1 MQQKEDN
8 RDMKISKFKNQAA
21 RIFVEQWIDATIEN
35 SALTYQKLDI
45 ETSSGRTRVLAVNH
59 PEKHLP
65 SLIYIPGARTC
76 GAFLNLSN
84 QLQILSGEYR
94 IYLLDVVGQIGM
106 SDGNC
111 PNLKD
116 NSYGFWLNEVC
127 QKLNVERAVFVGASF
142 GGQIIIKLAAVAP
155 DKIEKA
161 VLMNPIGFSNISFAP
176 LNLYRTIAPVIF
188 PSRKT
193 VDKFLKHI
201 IFAPSDGITTETKKH
216 VADFIENAVKNFQF
230 AGEYP
235 TKLND
240 VEIKKLTAETHLI
253 VGESDG
259 LIPFQK
265 TIKRAK
271 ELLPNLKSVTNFP
284 EQAHGIE
291 VSSVA
296 IFRLQQI
303 LKS

>member
-1 MQQKEDN
+1 
-8 RDMKISKFKNQAA
+8 MKISKFKNQAA
-21 RIFVEQWIDATIEN
+21 QTFVERWIDAMIEN
-35 SALTYQKLDI
+35 SALTYQKLDV
-45 ETSSGRTRVLAVNH
+45 ETSFGRTRILAVNH
-59 PEKHLP
+59 SEKHLP
-65 SLIYIPGARTC
+65 SLVYVPGARTC
-76 GAFLNLSN
+76 GAFLDLSN
-84 QLQILSGEYR
+84 QLQILSVEYR

-116 NSYGFWLNEVC
+116 DSYGVWLDEVC
-127 QKLNVERAVFVGASF
+127 RKLEIERAVFVGASF

-161 VLMNPIGFSNISFAP
+161 VLLNPIGFSNISFAP
-176 LNLYRTIAPVIF
+176 LNLYRTLAPVIF
-188 PSRKT
+188 PNRKT
-193 VDKFLKHI
+193 VDNFLKHI
-201 IFAPSDGITTETKKH
+201 IFAPNDGINAETKSH

-235 TKLND
+235 SKLND
-240 VEIKKLTAETHLI
+240 AEIRKLTAETHLI
-253 VGESDG
+253 IGKSDG

-271 ELLPNLKSVTNFP
+271 ELLPNLKSVKTFP

-291 VSSVA
+291 VSSEA
-296 IFRLQQI
+296 IFRLQSI
-303 LKS
+303 LNS

>member
-1 MQQKEDN
+1 
-8 RDMKISKFKNQAA
+8 MKISKFKNQAA
-21 RIFVEQWIDATIEN
+21 HIFVEQWIDATIEN
-35 SALTYQKLDI
+35 STLTYQKLDVA
-45 ETSSGRTRVLAVNH
+45 TSFGRTRVLAVNH
-59 PEKHLP
+59 SEIHLP

-76 GAFLNLSN
+76 GAFLDLSN
-84 QLQILSGEYR
+84 QLQILSGKHR

-106 SDGNC
+106 SEGNC

-116 NSYGFWLNEVC
+116 DSYGVWLDEVC
-127 QKLNVERAVFVGASF
+127 RKLEIERAVFVGASF

-188 PSRKT
+188 PNRKT

-201 IFAPSDGITTETKKH
+201 IFAPNDGIGAETKKC

-265 TIKRAK
+265 TIKHAK

>member
-1 MQQKEDN
+1 
-8 RDMKISKFKNQAA
+8 MKISKFKNQAA
-21 RIFVEQWIDATIEN
+21 HIFVEQWIDATIEK
-35 SALTYQKLDI
+35 SALTYQKLDV
-45 ETSSGRTRVLAVNH
+45 ETSFGKTRVLAVNH
-59 PEKHLP
+59 KEKHLP
-65 SLIYIPGARTC
+65 TLIYIPGARTC
-76 GAFLNLSN
+76 GAFLDLSN

-116 NSYGFWLNEVC
+116 DSYGVWLNEVC
-127 QKLNVERAVFVGASF
+127 RKLEIERAVFVGASF

-155 DKIEKA
+155 ESIEKA

-176 LNLYRTIAPVIF
+176 LNLYRTLAPVIF
-188 PSRKT
+188 PNRKT
-193 VDKFLKHI
+193 VDNFLKHI
-201 IFAPSDGITTETKKH
+201 IFAPNDGISAETKLN

-291 VSSVA
+291 VSSEV
-296 IFRLQQI
+296 IFRLQKI
-303 LKS
+303 LNS

>member
-1 MQQKEDN
+1 
-8 RDMKISKFKNQAA
+8 MKISKFKNQAA

-35 SALTYQKLDI
+35 SALTYQKLDVA
-45 ETSSGRTRVLAVNH
+45 TSFGRTRVLAVNH
-59 PEKHLP
+59 SEIHLP

-84 QLQILSGEYR
+84 QLQILSDEYR

-116 NSYGFWLNEVC
+116 YSYGVWLDEVC
-127 QKLNVERAVFVGASF
+127 QKLGIERAVFVGASF

-176 LNLYRTIAPVIF
+176 LNLYRTLAPVIF
-188 PSRKT
+188 PTRKT
-193 VDKFLKHI
+193 VDNFLKHI
-201 IFAPSDGITTETKKH
+201 IFAPNDGISVATKKC

-235 TKLND
+235 SKLND
-240 VEIKKLTAETHLI
+240 MEIKKLTAETHLI

-271 ELLPNLKSVTNFP
+271 ELLSNLKSVTNFLD
-284 EQAHGIE
+284 QAHGIE
-291 VSSVA
+291 VSSDA
-296 IFRLQQI
+296 IFRLQEI
-303 LKS
+303 LDS